1 LSNVIADKKIPA
13 STKKVRSRR
22 SVIAPDIASILMFYL
37 PEIAVHD

>member
-1 LSNVIADKKIPA
+1 
-13 STKKVRSRR
+13 VRSRR